1 MIRGLGA
8 LDETPWPVPVPAGA
22 AQITLPRSVLGETE
36 DLMSPKLPLQT
47 KFDVEFRNLRFT
59 VPSKKSDRP
68 PTVILKSV
76 SGACRGCRL
85 TAIMGASGAGKEL
98 AASSIPL
105 LFFTQVRGA
114 VRRVQWPSLYLH
126 VSCV

>member
-1 MIRGLGA
+1 
-8 LDETPWPVPVPAGA
+8 
-22 AQITLPRSVLGETE
+22 
-36 DLMSPKLPLQT
+36 MSPKLPLQT

-85 TAIMGASGAGKEL
+85 TAIMGASGAGEISVNL
-98 AASSIPL
+98 SVNVPWSIP
-105 LFFTQVRGA
+105 TEDGVRQA
-114 VRRVQWPSLYLH
+114 QWLGLCLN